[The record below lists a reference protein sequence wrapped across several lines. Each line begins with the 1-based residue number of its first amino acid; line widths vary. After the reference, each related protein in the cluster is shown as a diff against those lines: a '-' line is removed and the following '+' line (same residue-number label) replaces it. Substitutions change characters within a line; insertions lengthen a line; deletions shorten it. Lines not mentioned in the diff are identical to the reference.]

1 MQDLDNNT
9 FKNNIPNLINSE
21 IVPQKYDE
29 FWGESSC
36 EITNPEAEVL
46 VLARPYNQGSSQEE
60 QLTKLL
66 NACNLTKKQQ
76 TVQIP
81 ENQNIAYNNLKQKFN
96 LKSILLIGVHPK
108 QLGISALFRLN
119 EINRFDNLNYIPTQ
133 SLEELESNPE
143 LKKALW
149 VNALKPLFANGA

>member
-29 FWGESSC
+29 FWDEPSC
-36 EITNPEAEVL
+36 EITNPEAEIL
-46 VLARPYNQGSSQEE
+46 VLTRPYDQGSSQEE

-66 NACNLTKKQQ
+66 NACNLTKNQQ

-81 ENQNIAYNNLKQKFN
+81 ENQNIAYSKLKQKFN

-133 SLEELESNPE
+133 SLEELESNPD